1 MMIYQSWSMLR
12 LIALTILLVFAS
24 NSAIADGSSHKRV
37 FVVFADNANKD
48 IDNNGFLQSA
58 REGMAEAR
66 GKLGVE
72 IKEFIQKDNED
83 PDELYTR
90 LAQEKPDMVVGVGI
104 FHVRPTL
111 NVAEKFP
118 DIKFTVIDGIV
129 PPLFPNGQSVIF
141 KNYEGAFLVGVAA
154 GFSTKTGKV
163 SFIGGRD
170 TPITQGFLHGFEQGV
185 HYANPDVE
193 VISNMIGK
201 GMDSWDN
208 PDAAYKIA
216 LQQIAD
222 GADVIFTA
230 AGASGRGGMKA
241 AKEKH
246 VYSIGVDVNQNGI
259 YPGSVL
265 TSMTKRVDVAVFN
278 AIKSMVDGSWSSG
291 IKYLG
296 VADGALDYAVDA
308 NNKSILPQDVRLK
321 ISHAKDMIASGDLK
335 VEP

>member
-1 MMIYQSWSMLR
+1 MLR
-12 LIALTILLVFAS
+12 FFVFVFVFVFAS
-24 NSAIADGSSHKRV
+24 DAAVADTVSQKRV

-48 IDNNGFLQSA
+48 VSNNGFLQSA
-58 REGMAEAR
+58 RDGMAAAKS
-66 GKLGVE
+66 KLGVD

-90 LAQEKPDMVVGVGI
+90 LAEEKPDMVIGVGI

-118 DIKFTVIDGIV
+118 EIKFTVIDGIV

-141 KNYEGAFLVGVAA
+141 KNHEGAFLVGVAA
-154 GFSTKTGKV
+154 GFTTKTSKV
-163 SFIGGRD
+163 GFIGGRD
-170 TPITQGFLHGFEQGV
+170 TPITQGFMRGFEQGV
-185 HYANPDVE
+185 HYADPSTKIV
-193 VISNMIGK
+193 SNMIGK
-201 GMDSWDN
+201 GMDAWDN
-208 PDAAYKIA
+208 PEVAYKIA

-222 GADVIFTA
+222 GVDVIFTA

-241 AKEKH
+241 AKEKG
-246 VYSIGVDVNQNGI
+246 VYSIGVDVNQNAI

-265 TSMTKRVDVAVFN
+265 TSMIKRVDVAVFN
-278 AIKSMVDGSWSSG
+278 AIQSMVEDSWSSG

-296 VADGALDYAVDA
+296 VADGALDYAIDA
-308 NNKSILPQDVRLK
+308 NNKSVLPQDVRLK
-321 ISHAKDMIASGDLK
+321 ISRAKSMIANGDLK